1 MCGLAAI
8 YAYHPDAPPVGRA
21 ELLRIRE
28 RMRARGPDGAGE
40 WLAPDRRVGLGHR
53 RLSVVELG
61 QAGAQPMATPEG
73 DLRVV
78 FNGEIYNYRELRGEL
93 EALGHRFAS
102 RSDTEALLHGYR
114 EWGRDMPRHLR
125 GMYAFAL
132 WDANRR
138 GLFMARDP
146 LGIKPLYY
154 ADDGH
159 SLRAASQVKAL
170 LAGGAVATAPE
181 PAGHAGFFLWGHVP
195 EPFTLYRD
203 IRALPAGTSLWAGP
217 SGASDKTA
225 FFSLARLFRQ
235 AEARPQAPDPA
246 RRRAVLREALLDSVR
261 RHLIADVPVGVF
273 LSAGLDSATL
283 AALAGEVAEG
293 GLRTLTLG
301 FDEFAGTA
309 DDEAPLAARMA
320 AHINS
325 RHTSR
330 KISGRDF
337 KADRARIHAAMD
349 QPTVD
354 GVNAWYICKAAR
366 EAGLKAALSG
376 IGGDELFGGY
386 APSFRQIPRAV
397 SILGPAGRIPAAGR
411 LFRQWARPLLGR
423 WASPK
428 YAGLL
433 EYSASY
439 GKAYLL
445 RRSLFMPWELPGI
458 LGPRMAGEGLAR
470 LSTVARLEEDVAG
483 IGSPHLKVAALEM
496 GWYMR
501 NQLLRDA
508 DWASM
513 DHGLELRTPLVDAEL
528 LASLLPW
535 FTGGNHLDKQ
545 AMAGAPALPLP
556 QEILKRPKSGFG
568 IPVRAWHGGADSPPG
583 GRGLRGWAQAIY
595 RQFVQ

>member
-1 MCGLAAI
+1 MCGLTAI
-8 YAYHPDAPPVGRA
+8 YAYHPDAPPVDRA

-53 RLSVVELG
+53 RLSIIEPG
-61 QAGAQPMATPEG
+61 NAGAQPMGTPEG

-93 EALGHRFAS
+93 EALGHRFTS
-102 RSDTEALLHGYR
+102 HSDTEALLHGYR
-114 EWGRDMPRHLR
+114 EWGRDMPGHLR

-159 SLRAASQVKAL
+159 SLRVASQVKAL
-170 LAGGAVATAPE
+170 LAGGAVDATPE

-195 EPFTLYRD
+195 DPFTLYRG

-217 SGASDKTA
+217 SGASVETA

-235 AEARPQAPDPA
+235 AEAHPQPPNPA
-246 RRRAVLREALLDSVR
+246 RRQAVLREALLDSVR
-261 RHLIADVPVGVF
+261 HHLIADVPVGVF

-293 GLRTLTLG
+293 ELRTLTLS
-301 FDEFAGTA
+301 FDEFANTA
-309 DDEAPLAARMA
+309 DDEAPLAARVA
-320 AHINS
+320 AQINS
-325 RHTSR
+325 SHTSR
-330 KISGRDF
+330 KISGQDF
-337 KADRARIHAAMD
+337 KADIVRILAAMD

-354 GVNAWYICKAAR
+354 GVNTWYICKAAR
-366 EAGLKAALSG
+366 EAGLKVALSG

-386 APSFRQIPRAV
+386 APSFRQIPRTV
-397 SILGPAGRIPAAGR
+397 RILGPIGRIPAAGR
-411 LFRQWARPLLGR
+411 LFRQWARPCLGR

-458 LGPRMAGEGLAR
+458 LGQGMAGEGLAR
-470 LSTVARLEEDVAG
+470 LSTVARLEETVAG
-483 IGSPHLKVAALEM
+483 IDSPHLKIAALEM

-513 DHGLELRTPLVDAEL
+513 DHGLELRTPLVDVEL
-528 LASLLPW
+528 IASLLPW

-545 AMAGAPALPLP
+545 AMARTPVLPLP
-556 QEILKRPKSGFG
+556 LEVLQRPKSGFS
-568 IPVRAWHGGADSPPG
+568 IPVRDWHGGAGSPPKE
-583 GRGLRGWAQAIY
+583 RGLRGWAQSIY
-595 RQFVQ
+595 RQFA